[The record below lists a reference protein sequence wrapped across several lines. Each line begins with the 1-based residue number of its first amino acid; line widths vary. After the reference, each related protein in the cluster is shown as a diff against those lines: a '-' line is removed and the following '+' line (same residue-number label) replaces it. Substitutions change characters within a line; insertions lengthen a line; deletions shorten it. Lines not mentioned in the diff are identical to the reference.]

1 MAQLDANLILGA
13 KPIQVEN
20 PMNQLVK
27 LLQVQ
32 DMQQQGQIR
41 NMQMQ
46 DEKSAREQSNR
57 LAELYQSSMGADG
70 KIDRNK
76 LYQGAA
82 QRGLGAKIPGLQKQF
97 ADADEQTGKVDA
109 ANFKLA
115 TDRYGMFK
123 KTLGALSQRQDL
135 NKELVMQAGQELVAA
150 GIIPAQMY
158 EQSLANMPDD
168 PNALRS
174 RLREGVAAQ
183 MTPEQMFTVF
193 APKPEKI
200 DSGQQISFRDTN
212 PNSPTF
218 GQNTGGA
225 PVQRQMTPGEI
236 ASNQVARGN
245 LGVAQANL
253 GLSRERLALDR
264 SAPRGQ
270 FLETQDG
277 YVLGD
282 PRTGQVQPVMG
293 ASGQQL
299 RGKTGDKPLTEGQAK
314 AVAFAS
320 RMENSEK
327 VIGELAKQ
335 GVNASVPGS
344 RLPIVG
350 DVISAAQ
357 PGERQ
362 QLDQAKR
369 DFINAVLRRESGAVI
384 SDSEF
389 SNAERQYFPQ
399 IGDAPSVIKQ
409 KERNRRVS
417 IDGMRADVPQASQ
430 AKVDEIS
437 GSGGAPKKGEVVDGY
452 RFKGGNPADP
462 KSWEKQ

>member
-1 MAQLDANLILGA
+1 MATLDPNIILGA
-13 KPIQVEN
+13 KPMQVEN
-20 PMNQLVK
+20 PMNQLAK
-27 LLQVQ
+27 LMQVQ
-32 DMQQQGQIR
+32 GMQQEGQMR
-41 NMQMQ
+41 GMQMQ
-46 DEKSAREQSNR
+46 DAQAAREQKNKLAALLGGQYAKPEELEGALLRGGFMGEAQALTKNR
-57 LAELYQSSMGADG
+57 MDAGKAQADMGKTGAETEKIKIASQREKLALVGQLLNGVRDQASYDQARMTAQQNGLDVSSMPPQ
-70 KIDRNK
+70 
-76 LYQGAA
+76 Y
-82 QRGLGAKIPGLQKQF
+82 
-97 ADADEQTGKVDA
+97 
-109 ANFKLA
+109 
-115 TDRYGMFK
+115 
-123 KTLGALSQRQDL
+123 
-135 NKELVMQAGQELVAA
+135 
-150 GIIPAQMY
+150 
-158 EQSLANMPDD
+158 D
-168 PNALRS
+168 PNMVAQKLQQALTVEEQ
-174 RLREGVAAQ
+174 LAQ
-183 MTPEQMFTVF
+183 VWKQKGYDLDVDKFGETKRNNQ
-193 APKPEKI
+193 A
-200 DSGQQISFRDTN
+200 QNAIS
-212 PNSPTF
+212 
-218 GQNTGGA
+218 
-225 PVQRQMTPGEI
+225 
-236 ASNQVARGN
+236 RGN

-327 VIGELAKQ
+327 VIGDLAKQ

-437 GSGGAPKKGEVVDGY
+437 GGSGAPKKGEVVDGY